1 MATWLQLG
9 FQDASSPLMEEL
21 IYFHDY
27 ILIVLVLIT
36 VVVFYGL
43 FSLLLISFTDRFFL
57 ESQGLETVWTIVPAL
72 ILIFIAFPSLQLLYL
87 IDEINDPCLTI
98 KVIGH
103 QWYWSYEYTDYCDL
117 DFDSYMV
124 SLSDLSVGFPR
135 LLEVDNRVVVPVQN
149 SIRVLVSSSD
159 VLHSWAVP
167 SLGVKMDAV
176 PGRLNQVTF
185 LSPRSGVFYGQ
196 CSEICGANHSFMPI
210 VIECVPFN
218 IFEDWVFK
226 FINT

>member
-27 ILIVLVLIT
+27 ILVVLVLIT
-36 VVVFYGL
+36 IIVFYGL
-43 FSLLLISFTDRFFL
+43 FSLLFILNTDRFFL
-57 ESQGLETVWTIVPAL
+57 DSQGVETVWTVIPAF

-98 KVIGH
+98 KALGH
-103 QWYWSYEYTDYCDL
+103 QWYWSYEYTDYCNL
-117 DFDSYMV
+117 DFDSYMISTDDLAFG
-124 SLSDLSVGFPR
+124 SLR
-135 LLEVDNRVVVPVQN
+135 LLEVDNRVIIPSQN
-149 SIRVLVSSSD
+149 SIRVLVTSSD

-176 PGRLNQVTF
+176 PGRLNQITF

-196 CSEICGANHSFMPI
+196 CSEICGASHSFMPI
-210 VIECVPFN
+210 VIESVPFSV
-218 IFEDWVFK
+218 FENWVFS
-226 FINT
+226 FVEE